1 MKHSLF
7 PLPSSVLRHAAWVSA
22 FCVVVGTV
30 SAASAQI
37 RLNLGDVEINAFIQV
52 MSRITRLTFI
62 ADEKVKGRVHV
73 FSPGEVTV
81 DEAYQIFL
89 DVLEVMGYST
99 LLSTKG
105 IVKIVPSEEASRRNP
120 QTLLNRLPAGREAN
134 FQARVIPVRHLK
146 VEDVEPM
153 VNAMISPVGQLIVF
167 RRNNSLVVTDYKTNI
182 ARISE
187 VLKMFDQPGLGDRV
201 EVVPLQFSPAD
212 AIASVLRS
220 LRPDVVTASVPVT
233 AAQPPTV
240 RRAIGPRPALLPSV
254 MADKAPVRIVADDRI
269 NAIVLMGP
277 QAQIEGLKGLIAAL
291 DVPSTSLRKNI
302 YVHPVKN
309 ASAEDLLPV
318 LRELISGQAAAEAK
332 RDARTPPPGQRAE
345 PARRPEQRTARQQR
359 EEEEAAPTF
368 LGDVTIVADKGTNA
382 FLITA
387 TQRDYE
393 ALKPVIE
400 RLDIQRRQVRIE
412 AIIAEISESKAL
424 QLGFDLQAAK
434 NVDGGLLI
442 GRTSTTSSLPAFVA
456 QGSGASAVPTGSISS
471 FFSLSGL
478 AALAVSGANVLTPDG
493 QSIPAQALL
502 FRALETD
509 SDIEVLSRPSIVTRD
524 HQEAEIVVG
533 SNVPF
538 IVATQTS
545 RADPNAV
552 TNQIE
557 RRDIGVIL
565 RITPQITE
573 GDNIRLDLF
582 QEISSIQDTPPAFD
596 VNTQGLVLRKRSART
611 SIVVK
616 DRQLLAIGGLVSDDI
631 SRSRTG
637 VPLLSKI
644 PILGALFRFD
654 NNRGEKTNLLILLT
668 PRVAKEPEEP
678 VTANAGSQHEIL
690 SPPISPVTE
699 FKVHRERNK
708 VPPKR
713 D

>member
-1 MKHSLF
+1 M
-7 PLPSSVLRHAAWVSA
+7 AC
-22 FCVVVGTV
+22 CVVVGTV

-52 MSRITRLTFI
+52 ISRITGKTFI
-62 ADEKVKGRVHV
+62 ADEKVKGRVNV

-99 LLSTKG
+99 LPSTKG

-120 QTLLNRLPAGREAN
+120 QTLPDRLPARREAN

-146 VEDVEPM
+146 VEDIEPM

-187 VLKMFDQPGLGDRV
+187 VLEMFDQPGLGDRV

-220 LRPDVVTASVPVT
+220 LRPDVVAPSIPVM

-240 RRAIGPRPALLPSV
+240 RGAVRPRPALLPSV
-254 MADKAPVRIVADDRI
+254 VVDKAPVRIVADDRI

-318 LRELISGQAAAEAK
+318 LRELISGQAATEAK
-332 RDARTPPPGQRAE
+332 RDARPPPPGQRAE
-345 PARRPEQRTARQQR
+345 PARRPEQRTARQQK
-359 EEEEAAPTF
+359 EEEETAPTF

-400 RLDIQRRQVRIE
+400 LLDIQRRQVRIE

-424 QLGFDLQAAK
+424 QLGFDLQVAK

-442 GRTSTTSSLPAFVA
+442 GRTSTSSSLPAFVA
-456 QGSGASAVPTGSISS
+456 QGSGATAVPTGSISS

-582 QEISSIQDTPPAFD
+582 QEISSIQDSPPAFD

-668 PRVAKEPEEP
+668 PRVAREPEEP
-678 VTANAGSQHEIL
+678 VTANAGSQHEII

-708 VPPKR
+708 VPRER